1 MEIYIVNIIVQILLF
16 VNRNNGFF
24 AYFFYILKTNNEF
37 LNGDIGNFIKNRI
50 TPLNF
55 ENVYSIIQ
63 KVMVFKCVKFR
74 FAALSIPQ
82 FVFLYA

>member
-37 LNGDIGNFIKNRI
+37 
-50 TPLNF
+50 F
-55 ENVYSIIQ
+55 EWRYRKIY
-63 KVMVFKCVKFR
+63 KK
-74 FAALSIPQ
+74 
-82 FVFLYA
+82 